1 MPQVP
6 NYKLKDLHISD
17 KDIGQ
22 NISNLRKKRGLTQ
35 KELADQIGIS
45 QSLLSHYE
53 IGRLHLSSLMI
64 IKIARSLKISADKI
78 LCINSNNQD
87 EATVHSLKII
97 KRLKKIDQ
105 LSSFEQKALLKT
117 IDNFLKGA
125 ENK

>member
-22 NISNLRKKRGLTQ
+22 NIANLRKKRGLTQ

-64 IKIARSLKISADKI
+64 IKIAKSLKISADKI
-78 LCINSNNQD
+78 LGINSNNQD
-87 EATVHSLKII
+87 DAAVHSLKII